1 MLDIFSRLDIL
12 LNPTVLGQVV
22 VNGISLSAIYIL
34 VALGFTLLF
43 GIMRVVNFAHGEF
56 AMLGAFAFYHLTKDL
71 GIPWMIALPLGVVG
85 VAAASL
91 VLEWLVFRWFY
102 QRMFESM
109 IGLLGL
115 NMMLIYGGVLIWDT
129 YERNIPAASQDV
141 FIAGDIIIP
150 IDRLIV
156 VIIALTALAA
166 FYAFIRHTRAG
177 LAMRA
182 AAQDVETAETQ
193 GVDTRRTYRI
203 AFFVAILL
211 AALAGSLWGQIYAV
225 SPHLGERPLMMAF
238 IVVILGGMGSI
249 PGAAL
254 GGTLLGFTESVI
266 GTAFGAAASA
276 FLSFGVVIL
285 LLIFRPWGILGTP
298 EN

>member
-1 MLDIFSRLDIL
+1 MPEFLSRLDIL
-12 LNPTVLGQVV
+12 LNPTVAGQVF
-22 VNGISLSAIYIL
+22 VNGVSLSAIYIL

-71 GIPWMIALPLGVVG
+71 NWPWMIALPLGVIG

-91 VLEWLVFRWFY
+91 FLEWLVFRWFY

-115 NMMLIYGGVLIWDT
+115 NMMLIYGAVLLWDT
-129 YERNIPAASQDV
+129 HERNIPAVSQDV
-141 FIAGDIIIP
+141 FMAGDIIVP
-150 IDRLIV
+150 VDRLIV
-156 VIIALTALAA
+156 VVIALAA
-166 FYAFIRHTRAG
+166 LAAIYVFIRHTRAG

-182 AAQDVETAETQ
+182 AAQDVEIAETQ
-193 GVDTRRTYRI
+193 GVDTRWIYRV

-225 SPHLGERPLMMAF
+225 SPHLGERPLLMAF

-254 GGTLLGFTESVI
+254 GGALLGFTESVV

-298 EN
+298 ET